1 MILNTEGVGKLSIL
15 SALANFFAQ
24 TAFPHLTFG
33 NIAMFAVAIA
43 LLYVAIVKHS
53 EPLLLIPIAFGI
65 ILANIPVETTGIL
78 NEGGFLFY
86 IKKGLDLGIYPP
98 LIFLGIGALTDF
110 SFMLSYPITIFLGV
124 AAQMGIFF
132 TFFVAKIL
140 GFSLKQAAS
149 ISIIGGADGPTAIYI
164 TNTLSPE
171 LIAPIAIS
179 AYSYI
184 ALIPILQPVVSR
196 ILVSKEERK
205 IRMKPPRKV
214 SRFER
219 LPFPIVITI
228 ATALLIPKSLP
239 LVGSLMFGNLLRE
252 AGIVKRLVEAA
263 SRYILDTVT
272 ILLMLSVGASARAD
286 VFLTP
291 QSLMIFF
298 LGAVAFIVSMSS
310 GILFAKFMNL
320 FLKDK
325 INPLI
330 GAAGV
335 SAVPDSARVA
345 QKLAQEEDPSNYI
358 LMHAMGPNVAGVI
371 GSATVAGVFLMFLS

>member
-1 MILNTEGVGKLSIL
+1 MLSP
-15 SALANFFAQ
+15 LANFFAQ
-24 TAFPHLTFG
+24 TAFPYLTFG
-33 NIAMFAVAIA
+33 NIVMFAVAIV

-110 SFMLSYPITIFLGV
+110 SFMLSYPITIFLGA

-149 ISIIGGADGPTAIYI
+149 IAIIGGADGPTAIYI

-196 ILVSKEERK
+196 MLVSKEERK

-219 LPFPIVITI
+219 LSFPIVITI

-298 LGAVAFIVSMSS
+298 LGAVAFLVSMSS
-310 GILFAKFMNL
+310 GILFAKLMNL

>member
-110 SFMLSYPITIFLGV
+110 SFMLSYPITIFLGA

-219 LPFPIVITI
+219 LSFPIVITI

>member
-1 MILNTEGVGKLSIL
+1 VILNTEGVGKLSIL

-110 SFMLSYPITIFLGV
+110 SFMLSYPITIFLGA

-132 TFFVAKIL
+132 TFFVAKVL

-205 IRMKPPRKV
+205 IKMKPPRKV

-219 LPFPIVITI
+219 LSFPIVITI

-345 QKLAQEEDPSNYI
+345 QKLAQEEDPRNHI